1 MPLYGAGMN
10 REHRRRWYFGA
21 FTTPIGLL
29 SVAVDAEGLVKR
41 LHFGQLDETG
51 LFPDDRAIRPVRDQV
66 EEYFAGDRKVF
77 DLPLAPDGTAFQR
90 AVWDGLLAIPY
101 GKIASYGQLAE
112 RVGRAGAFR
121 AVGAANGANPI
132 AVIIPCHRVVGS
144 DRSLTG
150 FGGGIPVKA
159 ALLAHEGVISQIPT
173 AGVTRRTRIEAQ
185 PSLF

>member
-1 MPLYGAGMN
+1 MGMN
-10 REHRRRWYFGA
+10 REHPRRWYFGA

-51 LFPDDRAIRPVRDQV
+51 LFPDDRAIKLVRDQV
-66 EEYFAGDRKVF
+66 EEYFAGDRKDF
-77 DLPLAPDGTAFQR
+77 DLSLSPDGTPFQR
-90 AVWDGLLAIPY
+90 AVWSGLLTIPF
-101 GKIASYGQLAE
+101 GKTISYAQLAE
-112 RVGRAGAFR
+112 HVGRPGAFR

-150 FGGGIPVKA
+150 FGGGIPLKA
-159 ALLAHEGVISQIPT
+159 ALLAHEGAIAKVPA

>member
-1 MPLYGAGMN
+1 MN
-10 REHRRRWYFGA
+10 REHPKRWYFSA
-21 FTTPIGLL
+21 FNSPIGLL
-29 SVAVDAEGLVKR
+29 SVAVDAEGKVKR
-41 LHFGQLDETG
+41 LHFGQLDDAG
-51 LFPDDRAIRPVRDQV
+51 MMPDDRAIKPVRDQV

-77 DLPLAPDGTAFQR
+77 DLPLSPEGTVFQR
-90 AVWDGLLAIPY
+90 AVWDGLLAIPF
-101 GKIASYGQLAE
+101 GKFLSYGQLAE

-150 FGGGIPVKA
+150 FGGGVPTKA
-159 ALLAHEGVISQIPT
+159 ALLALEGVIAQVPPGT
-173 AGVTRRTRIEAQ
+173 VTRRTRIEAQ